1 MNRKTLLIAI
11 VAGTFSLLA
20 TPTFA
25 QNDSTGIMSREEIN
39 ANKREAEEAVRQ
51 REDRTKARS
60 RDDNSTLENLETVRK
75 DNDAKAREARRASHD
90 ATDAAKQARRAANA
104 ERSAQKARTRADK
117 QAGRADK
124 ATEKSE
130 RNR

>member
-1 MNRKTLLIAI
+1 MNHKTLLIAMI
-11 VAGTFSLLA
+11 ASAFSLLA

-25 QNDSTGIMSREEIN
+25 QTDSTGIMSREEIN
-39 ANKREAEEAVRQ
+39 ANKREAEEAVRG
-51 REDRTKARS
+51 REDRTKAQS
-60 RDDNSTLENLETVRK
+60 RDDKNTLENLETARK
-75 DNDAKAREARRASHD
+75 DNNAKAREARRASQD
-90 ATDAAKQARRAANA
+90 ATDAAKQTRRAANA